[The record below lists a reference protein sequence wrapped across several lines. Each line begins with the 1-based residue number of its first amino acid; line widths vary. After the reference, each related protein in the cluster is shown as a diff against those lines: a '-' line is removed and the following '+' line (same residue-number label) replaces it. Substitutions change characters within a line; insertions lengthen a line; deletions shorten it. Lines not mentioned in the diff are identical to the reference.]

1 MKLGAGTY
9 GWSAAGYGMEDALR
23 EIAALGIGYVD
34 MLGCG
39 HGHPEVLTKSKREDI
54 VRIIDDHD
62 LHISSI
68 LALHDGNIASPERQ
82 ERADIL
88 DYMHRIFDL
97 CGEFAADQILYKP
110 GDKVIGLPHDA
121 AWENS
126 VAFTQRTADVGRG
139 YGVLITFELV
149 PRPFALV
156 QTIAEMELMLDDVA
170 CENVFANLDLGHVA
184 LVRDGAADCAR
195 IASRTIHLHL
205 NDNDTY
211 VHTNDVVGS
220 GNVPTEAYVEAV
232 CENGAE
238 ETCASLGI
246 TLVAGIEI
254 ELTEKTE
261 GKTPRDI
268 TRMSRDYVRD
278 HVPSITM

>member
-9 GWSAAGYGMEDALR
+9 AWSAAGYGMEDALR
-23 EIAALGIGYVD
+23 EIAALGIRYVD
-34 MLGCG
+34 MLGCD
-39 HGHPEVLTKSKREDI
+39 HGHPGVLTAVKRKDI
-54 VRIIDDHD
+54 ARIIDDHD

-68 LALHDGNIASPERQ
+68 LALYDGNIASALSR

-110 GDKVIGLPHDA
+110 GDKIIGLPHDA

-126 VAFTQRTADVGRG
+126 VAFTRKTADMARG

-156 QTIAEMELMLDDVA
+156 QTIAEMERMLDDVG

-184 LVRDGAADCAR
+184 LVRDSAADCAR
-195 IASRTIHLHL
+195 IAPCTVHLHL

-220 GNVPTEAYVEAV
+220 GSVPMEAYVAAV
-232 CENGAE
+232 CKNGAE
-238 ETCASLGI
+238 GTCASLGI
-246 TLVAGIEI
+246 PLVAGIEI
-254 ELTEKTE
+254 ELTEDTA
-261 GKTPRDI
+261 GKTPAEI

-278 HVPSITM
+278 HLPSITI